1 MKVLGKTQADAGTGL
16 VKWLRLEQPN
26 TPDNLVTAQ
35 TVNTTFNMYLAG
47 GERGKWGLP
56 VCWPS
61 PGRDEMCKTRRWH

>member
-35 TVNTTFNMYLAG
+35 TVNTTFHMYLAG
-47 GERGKWGLP
+47 GERGQ
-56 VCWPS
+56 
-61 PGRDEMCKTRRWH
+61 